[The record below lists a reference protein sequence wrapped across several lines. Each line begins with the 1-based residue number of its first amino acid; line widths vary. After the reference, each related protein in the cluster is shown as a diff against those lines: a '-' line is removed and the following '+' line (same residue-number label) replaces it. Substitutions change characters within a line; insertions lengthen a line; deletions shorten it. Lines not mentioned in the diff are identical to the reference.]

1 MVPVIESCDTYQP
14 PPSVMAP
21 TGIKKGFR
29 VTSEFV
35 PKVDLN
41 LGGLTSQQSY
51 LWIIRED
58 FMHVAVGNVA
68 FQN

>member
-1 MVPVIESCDTYQP
+1 MVPVIESCATYQP

-21 TGIKKGFR
+21 TGIKTGFR

-41 LGGLTSQQSY
+41 LGGLSSQPSS

-58 FMHVAVGNVA
+58 FIDVVAGNVA